1 MPLHG
6 GAKKKAW
13 SRKRVKAVNPT
24 SDMIEE
30 SDISFSKIEAYEYSP
45 PDDHHFV
52 PESHDSSTAN
62 MLSEDHPLHSH
73 MTKLLDDFQK
83 MSRAVDTLK
92 FSSTVAWQDVAAIMT
107 LLDAVDDTLT
117 QMQSA

>member
-13 SRKRVKAVNPT
+13 SRKKTKAVKST

-30 SDISFSKIEAYEYSP
+30 SDVSFSKIQAFEISP
-45 PDDHHFV
+45 PDDYHLV
-52 PESHDSSTAN
+52 PEPHDSSTAN
-62 MLSEDHPLHSH
+62 MLSEDHPLHNH

-83 MSRAVDTLK
+83 MSRAVDVLK
-92 FSSTVAWQDVAAIMT
+92 FSSTVDKKDVAVIMT